1 MARPARMTGPE
12 VDAALATLPGWARVE
27 GREAITRT
35 YRFADFGAAWGWMS
49 RVALAAEKMDHHPEW
64 KNVWNRVEVVLT
76 THDPKGLTV
85 LDFDLARAM
94 DKAAA

>member
-1 MARPARMTGPE
+1 MARPAPMTGPE

-76 THDPKGLTV
+76 THDPKGLTQ